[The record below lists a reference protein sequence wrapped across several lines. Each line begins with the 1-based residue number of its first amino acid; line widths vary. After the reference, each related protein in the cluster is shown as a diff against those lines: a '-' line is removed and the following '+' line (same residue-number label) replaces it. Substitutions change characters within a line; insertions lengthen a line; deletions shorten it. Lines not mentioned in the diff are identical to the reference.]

1 MSQQPI
7 TTDYRVSKESVTFIV
22 KIKMRFEGNIREIMI
37 VYLVRNDVS
46 KINMVFTQCFD
57 VYLSNTQVL

>member
-1 MSQQPI
+1 
-7 TTDYRVSKESVTFIV
+7 
-22 KIKMRFEGNIREIMI
+22 MRFEGNIREIMI

-57 VYLSNTQVL
+57 VYLSNTQVLWPLENYCSTLNEQFKDGNLPK